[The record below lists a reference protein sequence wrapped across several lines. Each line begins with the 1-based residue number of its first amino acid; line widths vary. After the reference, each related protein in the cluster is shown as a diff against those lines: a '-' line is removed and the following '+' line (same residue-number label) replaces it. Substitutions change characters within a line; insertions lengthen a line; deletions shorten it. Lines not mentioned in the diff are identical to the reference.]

1 MKQPEDNK
9 TVDMYGD
16 EGVQLLDTPKS
27 KKYAFYMDLRDGT
40 TLVWHGLSEL
50 TAKTMYR
57 ATDKSLRDTH
67 NTVQRYGWE
76 EVK

>member
-16 EGVQLLDTPKS
+16 EGVQKLDTPKS
-27 KKYAFYMDLRDGT
+27 KRYMFFIDLRDGT

-57 ATDKSLRDTH
+57 ATDKNMHDQP
-67 NTVQRYGWE
+67 NAVKRYGWE
-76 EVK
+76 ELK